1 LSEFEHVLAVVC
13 SKCEYAYGAMGR
25 VGFSYDSAK
34 DQLKWSDLSV
44 KKWVSLVMEVG
55 RYMALDDKDWKKIKA
70 PKTEGTAGMAAA
82 LVAAFGDG
90 KQKTNHKK

>member
-1 LSEFEHVLAVVC
+1 MSEFEHILALAC

-34 DQLKWSDLSV
+34 DQLRWANLSA
-44 KKWVSLVMEVG
+44 KRWVSLVMEVG
-55 RYMALDDKDWKKIKA
+55 RYMALGEKDWLKIQS
-70 PKTEGTAGMAAA
+70 KTEGTSNMAAA

-90 KQKTNHKK
+90 KTKKPA